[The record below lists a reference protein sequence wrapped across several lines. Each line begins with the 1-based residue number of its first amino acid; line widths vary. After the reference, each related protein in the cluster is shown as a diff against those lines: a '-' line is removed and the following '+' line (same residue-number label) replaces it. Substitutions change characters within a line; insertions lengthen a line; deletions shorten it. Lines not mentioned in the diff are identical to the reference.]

1 MVKEKVPFKNRAWQ
15 VNLRFCVA
23 ILCMVFGSVLQG
35 LPASPGDVVI
45 NEIAWMGTEASSGD
59 EWIEL
64 ANNTNTPINIKDWS
78 IHGADSKDC
87 LNFTDADGNRSWV
100 VPSYGYLIY
109 ASHEDDVNNSEMETN
124 VDIWDATISMIN
136 SSPGQVV
143 LYDAQNCAGTEI
155 DRVNQPTGGW
165 FAGNS
170 TDRTTM
176 ERIDPNA
183 AGVEE
188 ANWVTNDPDVARN
201 GLDAS
206 QSPIN
211 GTPKSKNSA
220 TNSATNSPPTAAF
233 TYSPLSPTTQQTVQF
248 TNESNDPD
256 GSISSWQWSFGD
268 GGSSTTQNPTHQYTD
283 DGAYTVTLKVTDDDG
298 ATDSTSHSVT
308 ISNQAPIASFDYSPS
323 EPETNEIVNF
333 NASGSSDP
341 DGSIEKYK
349 WDFGDSSTGTGQK
362 LAHSYSDNNAYTVT
376 LTVTDDD
383 GATNSTS
390 KHVTVASLGPTAA
403 FTYSPSTPTTQQTI
417 QFTDESNDPDGSISS
432 WQWSFG
438 DGGSS
443 TTQNPT
449 HQYTDDGAYTV
460 TLKVTDDDGATDS
473 TSHSVTISNQ
483 APIASFDYS
492 PSEPETNE
500 IVNFNASGSS
510 DPDGSIEKYKWD
522 FGDSSTGT
530 GQKLAHSYS
539 DNNAYT
545 VTLTVTDDD
554 GATNSTS
561 KHVTVASLGPEIE
574 LKTPAGREI
583 WKGTEEIKWDGTD
596 PDDCKDSLK
605 ITLSY
610 SDDSGITWNTIA
622 TDTENDGTYG
632 WDTTKVVNGEYKIR
646 VLIEDPGG
654 LTAEGV
660 SNPFTINNIL
670 LGVELITYGPNP
682 VPSEGCI
689 FWLNLPNDTLDAT
702 LKIFDIDGA
711 ALPDICLDPT
721 AGRYPQ
727 TGRWL
732 PQDEKGR
739 LLGTGLYLYLVEI
752 KHTDGTTTYSPVQ
765 KMVIDR

>member
-233 TYSPLSPTTQQTVQF
+233 TYSPLSPPTQQTVQF

-283 DGAYTVTLKVTDDDG
+283 DGAYTVTLKVTDD
-298 ATDSTSHSVT
+298 V
-308 ISNQAPIASFDYSPS
+308 
-323 EPETNEIVNF
+323 
-333 NASGSSDP
+333 
-341 DGSIEKYK
+341 
-349 WDFGDSSTGTGQK
+349 
-362 LAHSYSDNNAYTVT
+362 
-376 LTVTDDD
+376 
-383 GATNSTS
+383 
-390 KHVTVASLGPTAA
+390 
-403 FTYSPSTPTTQQTI
+403 
-417 QFTDESNDPDGSISS
+417 
-432 WQWSFG
+432 
-438 DGGSS
+438 
-443 TTQNPT
+443 
-449 HQYTDDGAYTV
+449 
-460 TLKVTDDDGATDS
+460 GATDS